1 MKPKPKPKTNE
12 RPLIAT
18 RRLDLSLDLDH
29 ELVRLAGVIP
39 WDRLAEE
46 FGPLYCADNGRPGV
60 PIRLMAGLHY
70 LKHLSRRRARYRLC
84 PSSRA

>member
-1 MKPKPKPKTNE
+1 MKPKAKPKTNE

-18 RRLDLSLDLDH
+18 MRLDLSLDLDH

-46 FGPLYCADNGRPGV
+46 FGPLYWSNTNKRDTRG
-60 PIRLMAGLHY
+60 
-70 LKHLSRRRARYRLC
+70 HLW
-84 PSSRA
+84 